1 MSSSSLTT
9 SSPAMSSSS
18 LTTSSP
24 MREYI
29 KCAVLGKED
38 GDSVDGEVDGAVV
51 GTWNIVF

>member
-1 MSSSSLTT
+1 
-9 SSPAMSSSS
+9 MSSSS

-24 MREYI
+24 MREYIKYI